1 MFSELFRVFQNKCR
15 KSVAK
20 NIMVNYY
27 KRENKNGTCYQ
38 ATIRIK
44 GYKTLR
50 KTFKKKSDAQIWAEP
65 IEVLMK
71 EGKYVEINPLPDA
84 NIQKVNI
91 EYVSEL
97 INYFRDN
104 VAPTRYAVA
113 RKYDCMFDWWID
125 KIGNI
130 KVVNLTA
137 SDLAACKQILLT
149 EKMKNGQPRKPNT
162 INKYLMCI
170 SAVLTFA
177 RDELELIEYN
187 PMSKVKTVPKPD
199 GRKRYLS
206 IEELAKYLAACKE
219 HSLMIYVFVLIALG
233 TGGRYSE
240 VQHLKVEN
248 VDYQN
253 ERVYYLD
260 TKNKTSRGVHVE
272 PETLELLKQL
282 CIENN
287 IKSGYIFK
295 GKRGNSLAFIRG
307 VLYQIIR
314 EVGLEDFTVHDMRHT
329 FASYSAMNGAT
340 LLDIAELL
348 GQKSLSVTRRYS
360 HLTQKHT
367 DSIVKKVVKKII
379 PEV

>member
-1 MFSELFRVFQNKCR
+1 MATFIPYEGK
-15 KSVAK
+15 K
-20 NIMVNYY
+20 
-27 KRENKNGTCYQ
+27 GT
-38 ATIRIK
+38 TIKAIVRIK
-44 GYKTLR
+44 GYNTKCKSFPNITLA
-50 KTFKKKSDAQIWAEP
+50 KSWAKK
-65 IEVLMK
+65 IEAAM
-71 EGKYVEINPLPDA
+71 EDGTY
-84 NIQKVNI
+84 IQESPVPYTKIEKVKI

-97 INYFRDN
+97 INYFREN
-104 VAPTRYAVA
+104 VAPTRYADA
-113 RKYDCMFDWWID
+113 HKYDCMFDWWID
-125 KIGNI
+125 KIGDI

-137 SDLAACKQILLT
+137 SDLSACKQILLT
-149 EKMKNGQPRKPNT
+149 EKINNGEPRKANT
-162 INKYLMCI
+162 INKYLMCM

-187 PMSKVKTVPKPD
+187 PMSKVKTVSKPD

-295 GKRGNSLAFIRG
+295 GKRGDSLAFIRG
-307 VLYQIIR
+307 TLYQIIR

-348 GQKSLSVTRRYS
+348 GQKSLAVARRYS

-367 DSIVKKVVKKII
+367 DSIVKNVVKKII

>member
-1 MFSELFRVFQNKCR
+1 MFSELFRVFQNKWS
-15 KSVAK
+15 KIGANFVVKYS
-20 NIMVNYY
+20 
-27 KRENKNGTCYQ
+27 KRENKNGISYQ
-38 ATIRIK
+38 AIIRIK
-44 GYKTLR
+44 GYKTLC
-50 KTFKKKSDAQIWAEP
+50 KTFKKKSAAQIWAEP
-65 IEVLMK
+65 IEALMK
-71 EGKYVEINPLPDA
+71 EGKYVEDKPELAAKIE
-84 NIQKVNI
+84 KVKI

-97 INYFRDN
+97 INYFREN
-104 VAPTRYAVA
+104 VAPTRYADA
-113 RKYDCMFDWWID
+113 HKYDCMFDWWID
-125 KIGNI
+125 KIGEI

-137 SDLAACKQILLT
+137 SDLSACKQILLT
-149 EKMKNGQPRKPNT
+149 EKINNGEPRKANT
-162 INKYLMCI
+162 INKYLMCM

-187 PMSKVKTVPKPD
+187 PMSKVKTVSKPD
-199 GRKRYLS
+199 GRKRMLS
-206 IEELAKYLAACKE
+206 IEELAKYLKACKE

-248 VDYQN
+248 IDYQN

-272 PETLELLKQL
+272 PETLELLKQF

-287 IKSGYIFK
+287 IQSGYIFK

-307 VLYQIIR
+307 VLYQIIKD
-314 EVGLEDFTVHDMRHT
+314 VGLDDFTVHDMRHT

-348 GQKSLSVTRRYS
+348 GQKSLAVARRYS

>member
-1 MFSELFRVFQNKCR
+1 MATFIPYEGK
-15 KSVAK
+15 K
-20 NIMVNYY
+20 
-27 KRENKNGTCYQ
+27 GT
-38 ATIRIK
+38 TIKAIVRIK
-44 GYKTLR
+44 GYKTKCKSFPNITLA
-50 KTFKKKSDAQIWAEP
+50 KSWAKK
-65 IEVLMK
+65 IEAAMEDGTYIEESPVPNTK
-71 EGKYVEINPLPDA
+71 IE
-84 NIQKVNI
+84 KVKI

-97 INYFRDN
+97 INYFREN
-104 VAPTRYAVA
+104 VAPTRYADA
-113 RKYDCMFDWWID
+113 HKYDCMFDWWID
-125 KIGNI
+125 KIGDI

-137 SDLAACKQILLT
+137 SDLSACKQILLT
-149 EKMKNGQPRKPNT
+149 EKMENGQPRKSNT

-348 GQKSLSVTRRYS
+348 GQKSLAVARRYS

>member
-1 MFSELFRVFQNKCR
+1 
-15 KSVAK
+15 
-20 NIMVNYY
+20 MVNYY
-27 KRENKNGTCYQ
+27 KRENKNGTTYQ

-50 KTFKKKSDAQIWAEP
+50 KTFKKKTAAQVWAEP
-65 IEVLMK
+65 IEALMK
-71 EGKYVEINPLPDA
+71 EGKYIEQSQLQGSTF
-84 NIQKVNI
+84 QKVHLENM
-91 EYVSEL
+91 SEL

-104 VAPTRYAVA
+104 VAPTRYADA
-113 RKYDCMFDWWID
+113 HKYDCMYDWWID
-125 KIGNI
+125 KIGNL
-130 KVVNLTA
+130 KVINITA
-137 SDLAACKQILLT
+137 SDLASCKQILLT
-149 EKMKNGQPRKPNT
+149 EKMENGEPRKANT

-170 SAVLTFA
+170 SAVLTYA

-187 PMSKVKTVPKPD
+187 PMSKVKTVPKPE

-206 IEELAKYLAACKE
+206 IEELAKYLDACKK

-248 VDYQN
+248 IDYEN

-272 PETLELLKQL
+272 PDTLELLKQY
-282 CIENN
+282 CIDND

-295 GKRGNSLAFIRG
+295 GKRGDSLAFIRG

-314 EVGLEDFTVHDMRHT
+314 DVGLEDFTVHDMRHT

-348 GQKSLSVTRRYS
+348 GQKSLAVTRRYS